1 MVMQFRTIPLAQRQ
15 DIFLKLVT
23 LQDAKSKGIRE
34 SKKMIIEQFQI
45 DDATLEKITEEGMD
59 RNWPPLSENE
69 EENQVAE
76 SEVVEP
82 STSSDEAAEADDS
95 PDEAAEADDSS
106 DEAAETDDSP
116 DEAAET
122 DDSPDEVTHSPE
134 A

>member
-15 DIFLKLVT
+15 DIFFKLVT

-34 SKKMIIEQFQI
+34 SKKIIIDQFQI

-59 RNWPPLSENE
+59 RNWPPLSDNE

-76 SEVVEP
+76 S
-82 STSSDEAAEADDS
+82 DM
-95 PDEAAEADDSS
+95 
-106 DEAAETDDSP
+106 AETIDST
-116 DEAAET
+116 DELPGATEST
-122 DDSPDEVTHSPE
+122 DELPEIADSTDEVTHSPE

>member
-15 DIFLKLVT
+15 DIFFKLVT

-34 SKKMIIEQFQI
+34 SKKIIIDQFQI

-69 EENQVAE
+69 DDNQVTEPDIEAE
-76 SEVVEP
+76 VIESSGSSDEVTE
-82 STSSDEAAEADDS
+82 SSDEAIE
-95 PDEAAEADDSS
+95 P
-106 DEAAETDDSP
+106 T
-116 DEAAET
+116 
-122 DDSPDEVTHSPE
+122 DEVTHIPE

>member
-15 DIFLKLVT
+15 DIFFKLVT

-34 SKKMIIEQFQI
+34 SKKIIIDQFQI

-59 RNWPPLSENE
+59 RNWPPLSDNE

-76 SEVVEP
+76 SDMAEP
-82 STSSDEAAEADDS
+82 TVSTDELPESTDS
-95 PDEAAEADDSS
+95 
-106 DEAAETDDSP
+106 T
-116 DEAAET
+116 
-122 DDSPDEVTHSPE
+122 DEVANSPE

>member
-34 SKKMIIEQFQI
+34 SKKIIIDQFQI
-45 DDATLEKITEEGMD
+45 DDATLEKITEEGME
-59 RNWPPLSENE
+59 RNWPPLSDNE

-76 SEVVEP
+76 SDMAEP
-82 STSSDEAAEADDS
+82 TVSTDELPESTDS
-95 PDEAAEADDSS
+95 I
-106 DEAAETDDSP
+106 
-116 DEAAET
+116 
-122 DDSPDEVTHSPE
+122 DEVANSPE

>member
-15 DIFLKLVT
+15 DIFFKLVT

-34 SKKMIIEQFQI
+34 SKKIIIDQFQI

-59 RNWPPLSENE
+59 RNWPPLSDNE

-76 SEVVEP
+76 SDMAEP
-82 STSSDEAAEADDS
+82 TDSTDELPEPA
-95 PDEAAEADDSS
+95 DSS
-106 DEAAETDDSP
+106 DELPVSSESTDELPELPDS
-116 DEAAET
+116 T
-122 DDSPDEVTHSPE
+122 DEVTHSPE

>member
-15 DIFLKLVT
+15 DIFFKLVT

-34 SKKMIIEQFQI
+34 SKKIIIDQFQI

-59 RNWPPLSENE
+59 RNWPPLSDNE

-76 SEVVEP
+76 S
-82 STSSDEAAEADDS
+82 DMA
-95 PDEAAEADDSS
+95 DSS
-106 DEAAETDDSP
+106 DELPVSSESTDELPEQLTDS
-116 DEAAET
+116 
-122 DDSPDEVTHSPE
+122 SDEVTHSPE

>member
-15 DIFLKLVT
+15 DIFFKLVT

-34 SKKMIIEQFQI
+34 SKKIIIDQFQI

-69 EENQVAE
+69 EDSQVADSDVDSDSVKSIVSSEEALETIE
-76 SEVVEP
+76 SSEEALETIEP
-82 STSSDEAAEADDS
+82 ADEA
-95 PDEAAEADDSS
+95 
-106 DEAAETDDSP
+106 T
-116 DEAAET
+116 
-122 DDSPDEVTHSPE
+122 DEVTHTPE

>member
-15 DIFLKLVT
+15 DIFFKLVT

-34 SKKMIIEQFQI
+34 SKKIIIDQFQI

-59 RNWPPLSENE
+59 RNWPPLSDNE

-76 SEVVEP
+76 YDMAEPTDLTDELPVSSESTDELPEP
-82 STSSDEAAEADDS
+82 
-95 PDEAAEADDSS
+95 
-106 DEAAETDDSP
+106 TD
-116 DEAAET
+116 AT
-122 DDSPDEVTHSPE
+122 DEVTHSPE

>member
-15 DIFLKLVT
+15 DIFFKLVT

-34 SKKMIIEQFQI
+34 SKKIIIDQFQI

-59 RNWPPLSENE
+59 RNWPPLSDNE

-76 SEVVEP
+76 SDMAEP
-82 STSSDEAAEADDS
+82 TDSTDELPE
-95 PDEAAEADDSS
+95 PTDSS
-106 DEAAETDDSP
+106 DELPVSSESTDELP
-116 DEAAET
+116 EPT
-122 DDSPDEVTHSPE
+122 DATDEVTHSPE

>member
-15 DIFLKLVT
+15 DIFFKLVT

-34 SKKMIIEQFQI
+34 SKKIIIDQFQI

-69 EENQVAE
+69 EDTQV
-76 SEVVEP
+76 SEP
-82 STSSDEAAEADDS
+82 DIEADVIES
-95 PDEAAEADDSS
+95 SDSS
-106 DEAAETDDSP
+106 DEVTPLADGATET
-116 DEAAET
+116 T
-122 DDSPDEVTHSPE
+122 DKVTHIPE